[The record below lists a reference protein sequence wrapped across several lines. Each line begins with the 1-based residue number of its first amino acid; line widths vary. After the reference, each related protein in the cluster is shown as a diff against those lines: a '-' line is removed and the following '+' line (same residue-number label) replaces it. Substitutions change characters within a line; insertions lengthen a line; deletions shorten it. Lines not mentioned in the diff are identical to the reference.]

1 MLFYVLIYYNKHI
14 HLHSKYV
21 NNNDGISAFIFGI
34 KLNNLKYLKADAMV

>member
-1 MLFYVLIYYNKHI
+1 MLIYVLSYKHI